1 MWAPTASATV
11 IVKFSSSSYSK
22 PQNALR
28 GHEMMKYEHI
38 FILLKSGSEAG
49 ELLPLQIK
57 NISRPAQHNTVKLP
71 LHLLSDFI

>member
-1 MWAPTASATV
+1 
-11 IVKFSSSSYSK
+11 
-22 PQNALR
+22 
-28 GHEMMKYEHI
+28 MKYEHI